1 MGLGADVPR
10 AGRWEGVTAARR
22 YITAAQH
29 DKRLRDHN
37 GEWPVGPNGWPL
49 CRECGSEIPRG
60 ARRRRFCSERC
71 STTFMVR
78 SSPTW
83 AREAVERRDRG
94 VCAVCGS
101 DAEKLRRIIRHV
113 SHTYRREIARL
124 LGVNGIGLF
133 AGDYWQ
139 ADHITPVC
147 LGGGACDLENL
158 RTLCTECHK
167 SETRRLAH
175 ERAEARRAARSTCGE
190 HRPK

>member
-1 MGLGADVPR
+1 M
-10 AGRWEGVTAARR
+10 TATRR
-22 YITAAQH
+22 YITAAEH

-37 GEWPVGPNGWPL
+37 GEWPVGPNGGPL
-49 CRECGSEIPRG
+49 CRECGGEILRG
-60 ARRRRFCSERC
+60 ARRRRFCSEQC
-71 STTFMVR
+71 STTFMIR

-83 AREAVERRDRG
+83 ARAAVKRRDRG

-124 LGVNGIGLF
+124 LSVNGIGLF

-147 LGGGACDLENL
+147 LGGGACDLANL

-167 SETRRLAH
+167 AETRRLAR
-175 ERAEARRAARSTCGE
+175 ERAEARQAARSTCGE